1 MMLLKSILSTP
12 PTSFLVDPPASDT
25 EDVKL
30 TNPLVNLNSPQFVQ
44 SVHSK
49 AEPGSSQHKN
59 TNKSKFA
66 ALSKEELLQQI
77 KVRET
82 VCQCQGAAS
91 GHHSPTSSIHTAVTT
106 NRSHALP
113 QSRHQQNLDVFVH
126 PPSPML

>member
-30 TNPLVNLNSPQFVQ
+30 TNPLVNLNSPKFVQ

-82 VCQCQGAAS
+82 ELQRLLQGV
-91 GHHSPTSSIHTAVTT
+91 GTQQFDSPPGGKWKINAQTLAGKPV
-106 NRSHALP
+106 P
-113 QSRHQQNLDVFVH
+113 QGEWIK
-126 PPSPML
+126 PPSER